1 MVQYYWTIK
10 FQAVNPKKHK
20 EFYKGIAEEVGVHHQ
35 VVEDFITF
43 YYGKLRKKLSKL
55 DYPKINVDG
64 LGTFELR
71 KGRLEIAIKKNK
83 SMLGNIAKTTY
94 NGYAKSESIIENIKQ
109 MTQAFNQMEADALK
123 KKEFKKQRN
132 D

>member
-1 MVQYYWTIK
+1 MAQCYWTIK

-20 EFYKGIAEEVGVHHQ
+20 EFYKGIAEEAGVHHQ

-43 YYGKLRKKLSKL
+43 YYAKLRKKLSKL

-83 SMLGNIAKTTY
+83 SMLGNIAKRTY
-94 NGYAKSESIIENIKQ
+94 NGYAKSENIIENIEQ
-109 MTQAFNQMEADALK
+109 MTDALNKIEKNVELK
-123 KKEFKKQRN
+123 KDFKSKKN

>member
-1 MVQYYWTIK
+1 
-10 FQAVNPKKHK
+10 
-20 EFYKGIAEEVGVHHQ
+20 
-35 VVEDFITF
+35 
-43 YYGKLRKKLSKL
+43 
-55 DYPKINVDG
+55 
-64 LGTFELR
+64 
-71 KGRLEIAIKKNK
+71 
-83 SMLGNIAKTTY
+83 MLGNIAKTTY